1 MRNMT
6 SQPYYVPLSPS
17 YSLSVSEDGLS
28 TGSSSLHSLQHGKR
42 ESGDP
47 VSDFLADRLRII
59 EATIRQVLDEIAER
73 ERLHETTLKAIDEEE
88 MLHKERLFQAA
99 PHGSSV
105 FTSGDPRRR
114 AAIESELAALQKER
128 RRELLTKFSD
138 VGRLRGELREL
149 LAEYWQEARRSR
161 LIQK

>member
-1 MRNMT
+1 M
-6 SQPYYVPLSPS
+6 
-17 YSLSVSEDGLS
+17 SERSLS
-28 TGSSSLHSLQHGKR
+28 TGLSSLHSPQHGKC
-42 ESGDP
+42 ETGDP

-73 ERLHETTLKAIDEEE
+73 ERLHKTTLQAIDEEE
-88 MLHKERLFQAA
+88 MLHKERLYQAA
-99 PHGSSV
+99 PHGTSV

-128 RRELLTKFSD
+128 RREQLANWGD
-138 VGRLRGELREL
+138 VGRLRSELREL
-149 LAEYWQEARRSR
+149 LSEYWQEARRSR

>member
-1 MRNMT
+1 MPNET
-6 SQPYYVPLSPS
+6 SKLYYAPLYPN
-17 YSLSVSEDGLS
+17 YSLPVNGDSLK
-28 TGSSSLHSLQHGKR
+28 TGSFSLDRLQPDKC

-47 VSDFLADRLRII
+47 VVNFLADRLCIL
-59 EATIRQVLDEIAER
+59 EATIRQVLGEIAER
-73 ERLHETTLKAIDEEE
+73 ERLHKTTLKAIDEEE

-128 RRELLTKFSD
+128 RREQLASWSD
-138 VGRLRGELREL
+138 VGSLRSELRVL
-149 LAEYWQEARRSR
+149 LSEYRQEARRSR